1 MSQFTINDHRVTL
14 LAAVNANLQALDGK
28 IQELTAQRRQLAS
41 AYYAE
46 LQKAATENGH
56 ELKPGASVRFQG
68 DSIVVSWEEATT
80 EKASENA
87 V

>member
-1 MSQFTINDHRVTL
+1 MNQFTINDHRVTL

-46 LQKAATENGH
+46 LQKAAREN
-56 ELKPGASVRFQG
+56 ELELAPNASVQF
-68 DSIVVSWEEATT
+68 
-80 EKASENA
+80 KENA
-87 V
+87 IVIAWPDAEPEGDE